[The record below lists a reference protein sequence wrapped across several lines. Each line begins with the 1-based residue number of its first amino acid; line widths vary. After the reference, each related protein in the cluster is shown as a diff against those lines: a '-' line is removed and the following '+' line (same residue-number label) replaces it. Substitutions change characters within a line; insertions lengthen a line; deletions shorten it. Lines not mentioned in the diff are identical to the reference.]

1 MSYTELSNRIE
12 QVQKDLNNATS
23 QEEINYF
30 GMELM
35 ILEDKMDRTIAKGR
49 R

>member
-1 MSYTELSNRIE
+1 MSYTELKEKIE
-12 QVQKDLNNATS
+12 QTQTDLDNATS
-23 QEEINYF
+23 QNEVNYF

-35 ILEDKMDRTIAKGR
+35 LLEDKMDRTIAKGR

>member
-1 MSYTELSNRIE
+1 MTYTELSNRIE
-12 QVQKDLNNATS
+12 QAQIDLDNATS
-23 QEEINYF
+23 QEEIDYF